1 MGKVMA
7 LVKPKMAGL
16 ADMGMVSARIKAL
29 LAN

>member
-1 MGKVMA
+1 MG
-7 LVKPKMAGL
+7 LVKPQMAGL